1 MHLIMPLY
9 LELKRI
15 RFVKPVYG
23 RFHGNVASLKRCMV
37 QEAQAVMT
45 ACCKSAAMTAVGEG
59 EDISEPGLL
68 SFHSVGIL
76 TVEEFLQAK
85 DLCQKCC
92 AKVSSFSRL
101 SMAKAFS

>member
-1 MHLIMPLY
+1 MM
-9 LELKRI
+9 
-15 RFVKPVYG
+15 
-23 RFHGNVASLKRCMV
+23 
-37 QEAQAVMT
+37 QEAQAIVT
-45 ACCKSAAMTAVGEG
+45 ACCRSGAMNAAGEG
-59 EDISEPGLL
+59 EEASTQGLL
-68 SFHSVGIL
+68 SLHSVGIV